1 MYADDTQLKFAGNN
15 VDIIDQKLNQDL
27 IIVSNWFVAN
37 KLTLNKSKTEFMETG
52 SKQRL
57 GTFDRSPALKIDNVL
72 IK

>member
-15 VDIIDQKLNQDL
+15 VDIIEQKLNQDL
-27 IIVSNWFVAN
+27 IIVSNWFVSN
-37 KLTLNKSKTEFMETG
+37 KLTLNKSKTEFMVTG
-52 SKQRL
+52 SKQRS